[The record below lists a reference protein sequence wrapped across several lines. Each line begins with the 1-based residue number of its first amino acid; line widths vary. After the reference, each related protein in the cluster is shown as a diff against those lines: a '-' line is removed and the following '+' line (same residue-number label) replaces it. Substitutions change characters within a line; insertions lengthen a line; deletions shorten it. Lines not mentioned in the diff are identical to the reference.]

1 MQDRNEFDR
10 ETLSCNITSIK
21 NGYHD
26 NHFSYGFGDTQA
38 TSRCGSVCSANIKKT
53 IVVLSWAL
61 ILPNMIQMYL
71 ACVIIVCN

>member
-1 MQDRNEFDR
+1 MQDRNKFDR
-10 ETLSCNITSIK
+10 ETLSCNITSIN
-21 NGYHD
+21 NGFHD
-26 NHFSYGFGDTQA
+26 NQFSYGFGDTQA
-38 TSRCGSVCSANIKKT
+38 PSPFGSVCSANIKKT